1 MITITIAN
9 QKGGVGKTTTAQALI
24 DGLTEQGFKVL
35 GIDLDGQSNLSLAAG
50 ASLAGASVLG
60 VITRELEAQ
69 QAIQT
74 APNGADIIPASKKL
88 TNADALIET
97 GEELKEALEPIKANY
112 DYCIIDT
119 PPALCKRTL
128 SALIAS
134 DTVIIPARADL
145 YSLQGIDELGD
156 TIAGIQATRNP
167 QIKVAGVLLTACKSR
182 TALHREI
189 IEPMEK
195 LAAELDTKLFNTC
208 IRESVKASEA
218 QFSKAGLF
226 KYAPR
231 AGITQ
236 DYRDFIAELIERAKP

>member
-1 MITITIAN
+1 MKVITIAN
-9 QKGGVGKTTTAQALI
+9 QKGGVSKTTTAQALI
-24 DGLTEQGFKVL
+24 DGLTERGFRVL
-35 GIDLDGQSNLSLAAG
+35 GVDLDGQCNLTLATG
-50 ASLAGASVLG
+50 ASTAGGSALG
-60 VITRELEAQ
+60 VITGELEAR

-74 APNGADIIPASKKL
+74 TPGGADLIPANKKL

-97 GEELKEALEPIKANY
+97 GDELKEALEPIKSNY

-134 DTVIIPARADL
+134 DSVIIPARADL
-145 YSLQGIDELGD
+145 YSLQGVDELGD
-156 TIAGIQATRNP
+156 TIAGIQATRNAGLT
-167 QIKVAGVLLTACKSR
+167 VAGILLTACKSR

-189 IEPMEK
+189 LEPMEK
-195 LAAELDTKLFNTC
+195 LAADLDTRLFNTT
-208 IRESVKASEA
+208 IRDSVKASEA

-231 AGITQ
+231 AAVTQ
-236 DYRDFIAELIERAKP
+236 DYRDFITELLGGK